1 MRAGKHVYVEK
12 PLAHN
17 LWENR
22 KLAKI
27 AKETGVATQMGNM
40 GHSSEG
46 IRQVVEL
53 LRAGAIGEVKESHSW
68 CHATR
73 WTNGLTGLPLGT
85 SVKPVGFD
93 WDLWLG
99 PREEMPY
106 HKEYTPVTWRDFW
119 RFGCGAIGDF
129 ACHDMDATVWAYDLK
144 EPETV
149 QIYPIG
155 QSDHEIA
162 PFGEIG
168 YFEFK
173 AKGKQKDMKITWYA
187 DPGAPPTT
195 KLSPKISALKA
206 RIAIRRNQR
215 NHSMRWS
222 RGRTSHISSG
232 IESLC
237 QASRKTIRRTG
248 GHHRDWID
256 AIKGGPAASSNFEY
270 ASRLTEIALLGVLS
284 VRMGGAMIRWDAE
297 NMKAIGLPEADQYI
311 KERPS
316 AQDGKYRSS

>member
-1 MRAGKHVYVEK
+1 MEK

-187 DPGAPPTT
+187 GSGRPAHHETFPENFQLSKRGLLFEGTKGTIQCMEPGAD
-195 KLSPKISALKA
+195 LAYFL
-206 RIAIRRNQR
+206 RN
-215 NHSMRWS
+215 
-222 RGRTSHISSG
+222 
-232 IESLC
+232 
-237 QASRKTIRRTG
+237 
-248 GHHRDWID
+248 
-256 AIKGGPAASSNFEY
+256 
-270 ASRLTEIALLGVLS
+270 
-284 VRMGGAMIRWDAE
+284 
-297 NMKAIGLPEADQYI
+297 
-311 KERPS
+311 
-316 AQDGKYRSS
+316 